1 MTSSPSKILKF
12 HLFKEPKLASY
23 KDLLCQFAI
32 IDLLIFRSFLILYA
46 KFIVQTQ
53 RHTIWL
59 LGQGESDLP
68 GYKVTSQEEAWTLR
82 CWKGRL
88 SETEGDDDGDDE
100 ADDDDDDEDD
110 NAAAAGDDD
119 CR

>member
-1 MTSSPSKILKF
+1 MTC
-12 HLFKEPKLASY
+12 LATKS
-23 KDLLCQFAI
+23 
-32 IDLLIFRSFLILYA
+32 
-46 KFIVQTQ
+46 
-53 RHTIWL
+53 
-59 LGQGESDLP
+59 LP
-68 GYKVTSQEEAWTLR
+68 QEEAWTLR